1 MLRAI
6 KFIVDRTIIRL
17 VRYVWFAVSPPR
29 GSHNEVFRIVTER
42 AASSSADYIEGHL
55 DGALLFPTRE
65 QVWDFA
71 LSKARVEGLY
81 GEFGVFEGHSIN
93 HMAGVLQ
100 ARHITI
106 YGFDSFEG
114 LKEDWR
120 GTWYAQGAFDVG
132 GKLPKVLPNVTLVKG
147 WFDETV
153 PKFLTDH
160 PDKPFSFIHIDSDTF
175 EAASLVLA
183 LLKDR
188 IVKGTVLVFDE
199 YLGFPNWKN
208 GEFAAWRDFVAAQ
221 GIEYCYLA
229 FSNTPAAVLVL

>member
-1 MLRAI
+1 MLKAI
-6 KFIVDRTIIRL
+6 KYLVDRTIIPF
-17 VRYVWFAVSPPR
+17 VRYVFFAVAAVASPEE
-29 GSHNEVFRIVTER
+29 SAFKIVTSR
-42 AASSSADYIEGHL
+42 AAASSADYIESHL
-55 DGALLFPTRE
+55 EGALLFPTRE

-93 HMAGVLQ
+93 HMAHTLQ

-132 GKLPKVLPNVTLVKG
+132 GRLPKVLPNVTLVKG

-153 PKFLTDH
+153 PKFLTEH
-160 PDKPFSFIHIDSDTF
+160 PDQPFSFIHIDSDTF